1 MDTGEQIL
9 QAALGQF
16 SRRGYHAVS
25 IRDICGEV
33 GIRESSLYY
42 HFKNKRALL
51 DALVARF
58 AEKAGRFTTLLDEG
72 VAQLTELEDEAFL
85 RVGTGYV
92 QGYLLD
98 PEILAFFGMLRIE
111 REHDPALAALYREWY
126 FDRPLQFQT
135 RMFARLSQTGRF
147 PAGQEQRLALL
158 YLAPILF
165 LYEREFPLDSAEAR
179 ARLLEAVR
187 RHLEDFLKEHH
198 P

>member
-42 HFKNKRALL
+42 HFKNERALL

-111 REHDPALAALYREWY
+111 REHDPALQRCTGNGILTVRFSSRPACSPACRRRAASPPGRSSGWPCCIW
-126 FDRPLQFQT
+126 RPSFFSMSGSFRWT
-135 RMFARLSQTGRF
+135 
-147 PAGQEQRLALL
+147 
-158 YLAPILF
+158 AP
-165 LYEREFPLDSAEAR
+165 RPGPGCW
-179 ARLLEAVR
+179 R
-187 RHLEDFLKEHH
+187 RCAATWKIF
-198 P
+198 